1 MWEIIKAGGPVMWPI
16 ITLSIIA
23 AAILL
28 ERLWSLQD
36 ERVIPKE
43 LTEKVWKLVESGQL
57 TDKHVAALGQNSAL
71 GQILAAGLASRHRG
85 REHIKEAI
93 EDTGRHVVHE
103 LERFLNMLGTIAA
116 VSPLLGL
123 LGTVIGII
131 TAFNAITQQGVG
143 DPKMLSGGIG
153 QALIATAAGLIVAI
167 PSLMGY
173 RYLRGK
179 VDGLVIAM
187 EKEALKLVR
196 SLDERRDSD
205 PLIEQAAIGRAESAS
220 AA

>member
-16 ITLSIIA
+16 ILLSITA

-36 ERVIPKE
+36 ERVIPRA
-43 LTEKVWKLVESGQL
+43 LTDKIWKLVESGQL
-57 TDKHVAALGQNSAL
+57 TDKHVAALAQNSAL
-71 GQILAAGLASRHRG
+71 GQILAAGLANRHRT

-187 EKEALKLVR
+187 EKEALKLVQA
-196 SLDERRDSD
+196 LDERR
-205 PLIEQAAIGRAESAS
+205 AELLVQHHELERPASAS

>member
-1 MWEIIKAGGPVMWPI
+1 MRCSGPCWRSRRSTCSCSARASPP
-16 ITLSIIA
+16 
-23 AAILL
+23 
-28 ERLWSLQD
+28 D
-36 ERVIPKE
+36 G
-43 LTEKVWKLVESGQL
+43 WKLVESGQL
-57 TDKHVAALGQNSAL
+57 TDKHVAALAQNSAL
-71 GQILAAGLASRHRG
+71 GQILAAGLTNRHRG

-173 RYLRGK
+173 RYLRGR

-196 SLDERRDSD
+196 VLDERRGAD
-205 PLIEQAAIGRAESAS
+205 PLVEHEQLDRPSSAS